1 VSKKLVA
8 SLGIALLISACGVEV
23 PAGYRPSQIS
33 SPSASITEIAPSDRG
48 SVIEISGPTLAGGA
62 VSTTDMSGVVVINA
76 WASWCAPCRD
86 EWPIFVDIQKA
97 YPEVNLLGL
106 NEADDPQAAG
116 DFLSEQDGN
125 WPHISDP
132 NQAIAVKADVVQG
145 SYLPGTIVLDKQ
157 HRIAAKFIGPV
168 NESDLTR
175 ILEQLLAEN

>member
-1 VSKKLVA
+1 MSKNLVA

-23 PAGYRPSQIS
+23 PAGYRPSQS
-33 SPSASITEIAPSDRG
+33 SVPSASITEIAPSDRG
-48 SVIEISGPTLAGGA
+48 AVIEISGPTLAGGE
-62 VSTTDMSGVVVINA
+62 VSTAGMSGVVVVNA

-86 EWPIFVDIQKA
+86 EWPIFVDIKKA

-106 NEADDPQAAG
+106 NEADDSQAAG
-116 DFLSEQDGN
+116 DFLSAQGGN

-168 NESDLTR
+168 NELDLTR